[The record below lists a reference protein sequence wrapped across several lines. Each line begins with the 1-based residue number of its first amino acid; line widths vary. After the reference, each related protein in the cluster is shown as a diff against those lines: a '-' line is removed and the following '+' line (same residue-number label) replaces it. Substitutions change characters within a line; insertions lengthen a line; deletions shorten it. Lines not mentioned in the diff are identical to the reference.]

1 MSASKTDPIKMFAN
15 TTKALSYLTVYGVCR
30 KLEDEIR
37 AFIGSHLKGMG
48 WATVKVDDLGKGYEV
63 RTEPLQVEHHDAI
76 EEMESAKHFFHSLVD
91 IYEGAL
97 ALELLNALHENCETI
112 NAGLVNKLQ
121 EQVRTWIE
129 AAREQAGDNQWR
141 LRVILT
147 LVHGIETLSEYH
159 AKGIAAQLD
168 TMDTIPVVSTIWLDL
183 KTRRL
188 FIGMPK
194 ENLDMV
200 S

>member
-1 MSASKTDPIKMFAN
+1 MSASKTDPIKMFAG
-15 TTKALSYLTVYGVCR
+15 TTKTLSYLTVYGVCR
-30 KLEDEIR
+30 KLESEIR
-37 AFIGSHLKGMG
+37 AFINMHLKGMS
-48 WATVKVDDLGKGYEV
+48 WSTVKVDDLGKGYDV
-63 RTEPLQVEHHDAI
+63 RAEPLQVEHHDAI
-76 EEMESAKHFFHSLVD
+76 EEMESAKHFYHSLVD

-97 ALELLNALHENCETI
+97 ALEILNALHENCETI

-121 EQVRTWIE
+121 NQIRTWIE
-129 AAREQAGDNQWR
+129 AAREQAGDDQWR

-147 LVHGIETLSEYH
+147 LVHGIETLGEYH

-168 TMDTIPVVSTIWLDL
+168 SMDTNPVISTIWMDL

-188 FIGMPK
+188 FIGVPK
-194 ENLDMV
+194 ENLEMV